1 VHSVFWGNCEQIARY
16 YFGAAELML
25 TFVGVDA
32 VAGGHFGSWTIFV
45 SLCHSFCEVE
55 KGL

>member
-1 VHSVFWGNCEQIARY
+1 
-16 YFGAAELML
+16 ML

-32 VAGGHFGSWTIFV
+32 VAGGHSGSWTIFV